1 MKKAIKA
8 DKIKLASKIK
18 LFGKK
23 IRMLPKISLLK
34 QKREDTDDRLP
45 EHGE

>member
-8 DKIKLASKIK
+8 DKIKFAEKVR

-23 IRMLPKISLLK
+23 IKMVPKISLLQ
-34 QKREDTDDRLP
+34 QKKEDTDDRLP